1 MNSVRK
7 CLVNA
12 QFDTSLTNLN
22 KAVGP
27 GTKPNLN
34 GDIATSISTVVSA
47 ILGILGTIFFV
58 LTVYAGVK
66 WMLARGD
73 EGEIEKAKEIIKAA
87 VIGLVVTLAAYA
99 ITYFIGTRLTRAVSP
114 SSPGNDAVLGCCVNA
129 DHSVCAAS
137 SSILLRR
144 SSSDSFFICDPKIN
158 NDKLWQDVSLTKCNP
173 TWHSLLKFISPHQ
186 MVYSHP
192 ATSST
197 ALDSHGTAISF
208 RNTSFFL
215 RSKCW
220 HQSHKPLDASA
231 RCQSTVYVRSTQQCA
246 AADCSHQQKLLLLP
260 SLTL

>member
-1 MNSVRK
+1 LFFGKFLSMKKFFIALFSLTLLLSPVA
-7 CLVNA
+7 LVHA

-129 DHSVCAAS
+129 DHSVCAANSKQSDCSAGASWQS
-137 SSILLRR
+137 S
-144 SSSDSFFICDPKIN
+144 CP
-158 NDKLWQDVSLTKCNP
+158 
-173 TWHSLLKFISPHQ
+173 
-186 MVYSHP
+186 
-192 ATSST
+192 
-197 ALDSHGTAISF
+197 
-208 RNTSFFL
+208 
-215 RSKCW
+215 
-220 HQSHKPLDASA
+220 
-231 RCQSTVYVRSTQQCA
+231 
-246 AADCSHQQKLLLLP
+246 ADCKVK
-260 SLTL
+260 